1 MCIKERTTTMN
12 QILDR
17 FYHILRSMHLETEY
31 EQNHEDETFSEAW
44 KELDDFLND
53 RTPPPSQHTPQE
65 VPEILRKD
73 YEILEIH
80 FGASFHE
87 VKKRYLHLV
96 KEFHPD
102 QFSREPSQQAAANEK
117 IKVVNSSFQRIKA
130 WEQAKTGR

>member
-1 MCIKERTTTMN
+1 MN

-17 FYHILRSMHLETEY
+17 FYHILKSIHLETEY
-31 EQNHEDETFSEAW
+31 EGNYEDETFSEAW
-44 KELDDFLND
+44 EELDDFLND
-53 RTPPPSQHTPQE
+53 RTPPPSKHTPQQ

-80 FGASFHE
+80 FGAPFSD
-87 VKKRYLHLV
+87 VKKRYIHLV

-102 QFSREPSQQAAANEK
+102 RFNRNPSQQAEANEK

-130 WEQAKTGR
+130 WERAKTGE